1 MSSNQQIPPLV
12 QEQLAKLQQTQQ
24 NLQSILAQKQQLE
37 FDKLETEKALE
48 ELQKVNN
55 DDMVFKHA
63 GTILIKSNKKDLIE
77 ELDEKKELAKTKAS
91 LLTKQ
96 EERLKITLK
105 EGETKIQEMIKN
117 QSVAGTQQPQHDES
131 RK

>member
-48 ELQKVNN
+48 ELQKVND

-63 GTILIKSNKKDLIE
+63 GTILIKSTKKDLIE

>member
-48 ELQKVNN
+48 ELQKVND

-117 QSVAGTQQPQHDES
+117 QSVAGTQQSQHDES

>member
-1 MSSNQQIPPLV
+1 M
-12 QEQLAKLQQTQQ
+12 
-24 NLQSILAQKQQLE
+24 
-37 FDKLETEKALE
+37 
-48 ELQKVNN
+48 QKVND

>member
-1 MSSNQQIPPLV
+1 LV

-48 ELQKVNN
+48 ELQKVND

>member
-24 NLQSILAQKQQLE
+24 NLQSILAQRQQLE

-48 ELQKVNN
+48 ELQKVND

>member
-24 NLQSILAQKQQLE
+24 NLQSILGQKQQLE
-37 FDKLETEKALE
+37 FDTLETEKALE
-48 ELQKVNN
+48 ELQKVND

-77 ELDEKKELAKTKAS
+77 ELDEKKELSKTKAS

-105 EGETKIQEMIKN
+105 EQETKIQEMIKN
-117 QSVAGTQQPQHDES
+117 QSVAGTQQPQNDES

>member
-48 ELQKVNN
+48 ELKKVND

-77 ELDEKKELAKTKAS
+77 ELDEKKELSKTKAS

-96 EERLKITLK
+96 EERLKIALK

-117 QSVAGTQQPQHDES
+117 QSVAGTQQPQNDET

>member
-48 ELQKVNN
+48 ELQKVND

-77 ELDEKKELAKTKAS
+77 ELDEKK
-91 LLTKQ
+91 
-96 EERLKITLK
+96 
-105 EGETKIQEMIKN
+105 N
-117 QSVAGTQQPQHDES
+117 
-131 RK
+131 

>member
-1 MSSNQQIPPLV
+1 MSQNQQIPPML
-12 QEQLAKLQQTQQ
+12 QEQLSKLQQTQQ
-24 NLQSILAQKQQLE
+24 NLQMIIAQKQQLE
-37 FDKLETEKALE
+37 LEQLETEKALE
-48 ELQKVNN
+48 ELQKVND

-91 LLTKQ
+91 LLAKQ

>member
-48 ELQKVNN
+48 ELQKVND

-117 QSVAGTQQPQHDES
+117 QSVAGTQQPQHDET

>member
-48 ELQKVNN
+48 ELQKVND

-105 EGETKIQEMIKN
+105 EGETKNQEMIKN
-117 QSVAGTQQPQHDES
+117 QSVAGTQQPQHVES

>member
-48 ELQKVNN
+48 ELQKVND

-117 QSVAGTQQPQHDES
+117 HSVAGTQQPQHDES

>member
-1 MSSNQQIPPLV
+1 MSSNQQIPHLV

-48 ELQKVNN
+48 ELQKVND

-77 ELDEKKELAKTKAS
+77 ELDERKELAKTKAS